1 MEQSGSDLLAY
12 LGTLARTGWLMDQD
26 PAFQSRIAEHGR
38 WKSFAPGST
47 VYAVGDD
54 PDGLYGLV
62 EGNFDVSIPIG
73 EGEMVTIF
81 RAEPGSWIGDSAVLA
96 ETSRAVEVVTPVTS
110 RMLFVPAAALRRILR
125 DHPGDWSALY
135 GLSHIN
141 TMRAAAVIGDLLALS
156 PHARIARTLLRLS
169 DADGLAICT
178 QQELAALC
186 GMSRT
191 SFRRAFS
198 DHMNR
203 GVIHTEYGAVRI
215 LDRAALETAMRSGW

>member
-1 MEQSGSDLLAY
+1 MEQTESDFLPALGALA
-12 LGTLARTGWLMDQD
+12 TTGWLRDQD
-26 PAFQSRIAEHGR
+26 PAFRSRIAEHGR
-38 WKSFAPGST
+38 WKSFSPGST

-54 PDGLYGLV
+54 PDGLYGLA

-73 EGEMVTIF
+73 EEEMVTIF

-96 ETSRAVEVVTPVTS
+96 RTPRAVEVVTPVAS
-110 RMLFVPAAALRRILR
+110 RMLFVPTSALRRILR

-156 PHARIARTLLRLS
+156 PQARLARTLLRLS

-198 DHMNR
+198 DHIDR
-203 GVIHTEYGAVRI
+203 GVIRTEYGAVRI
-215 LDRAALETAMRSGW
+215 LDRAALERTIRNGW

>member
-1 MEQSGSDLLAY
+1 MEQSPSDLLAN
-12 LGTLARTGWLMDQD
+12 LGPLARTGWLVDQD

-38 WKSFAPGST
+38 WKTFAAGST

-54 PDGLYGLV
+54 ADGLYGLA

-73 EGEMVTIF
+73 DGEMVTIF

-96 ETSRAVEVVTPVTS
+96 RTSRAVEVVTPVAS
-110 RMLFVPAAALRRILR
+110 RMLFVPTAALRRILR

-156 PHARIARTLLRLS
+156 PQARLARTLLRLS
-169 DADGLAICT
+169 DADGRAICT

-191 SFRRAFS
+191 SFRRAFA
-198 DHMNR
+198 DHIAR
-203 GVIHTEYGAVRI
+203 GVIRTEYGVVRI
-215 LDRAALETAMRSGW
+215 LDRAALEAAMQSGW